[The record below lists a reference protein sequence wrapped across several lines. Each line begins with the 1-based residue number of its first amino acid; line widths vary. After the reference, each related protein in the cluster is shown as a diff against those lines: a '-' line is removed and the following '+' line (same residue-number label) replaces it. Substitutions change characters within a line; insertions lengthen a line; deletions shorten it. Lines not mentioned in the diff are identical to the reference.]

1 MEVKNKTYGYL
12 QCCLCEGSCT
22 VTNTWGESKYTIWL
36 YLLWSA
42 RVCTTFAFVTK
53 SSKQCP
59 LRISTASPS
68 QHKFGTSRPPFGFEG
83 IAVVTETDPTV
94 VIFSWES
101 EKIKKIALKNLLVLR
116 KNINLKW
123 WSNWWHRKPL
133 IYSCLHVAACLIMK
147 QILLFFITQSAHGYT
162 TESLRQRSFFRSASI
177 HFQVAKHALLWLHGS
192 GTKLVNFVF
201 LIILHVCFRP
211 LPPWFPG
218 LYPKVW
224 YPGPSTHLSAGFL
237 WFSLSWLDQM
247 LNLLRG

>member
-1 MEVKNKTYGYL
+1 MLPVWRQLHSDKMHGGK
-12 QCCLCEGSCT
+12 
-22 VTNTWGESKYTIWL
+22 SKYTIWL
-36 YLLWSA
+36 YLLRSA

-59 LRISTASPS
+59 LRISTASPL

-94 VIFSWES
+94 VIFSSES
-101 EKIKKIALKNLLVLR
+101 EKIKKIAVKNLLVLR

-177 HFQVAKHALLWLHGS
+177 HFKWLNMFCSDYMGQVPNWSTLFS
-192 GTKLVNFVF
+192 SSYFTFVF
-201 LIILHVCFRP
+201 VLFLHDFQDSVQKFDTQALQHICPQVFYDSPYLGWTRF
-211 LPPWFPG
+211 WTF
-218 LYPKVW
+218 
-224 YPGPSTHLSAGFL
+224 
-237 WFSLSWLDQM
+237 
-247 LNLLRG
+247 